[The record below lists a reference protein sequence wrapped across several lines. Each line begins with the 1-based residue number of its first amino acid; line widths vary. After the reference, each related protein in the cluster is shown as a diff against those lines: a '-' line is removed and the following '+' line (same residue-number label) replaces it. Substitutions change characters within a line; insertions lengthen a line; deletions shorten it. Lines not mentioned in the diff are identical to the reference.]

1 MSIDIDRLSEAALID
16 LNHRIVARLK
26 FLHDMRVHSQMLGFS
41 IGERVCFQP
50 AGCPVLAGLIAKYNR
65 KTVLVIAD
73 NGQQWKVSPSL
84 LRKIE
89 VTVQPAAPAA
99 GRNALPHG
107 R

>member
-1 MSIDIDRLSEAALID
+1 MTIDIDRLSEAELID